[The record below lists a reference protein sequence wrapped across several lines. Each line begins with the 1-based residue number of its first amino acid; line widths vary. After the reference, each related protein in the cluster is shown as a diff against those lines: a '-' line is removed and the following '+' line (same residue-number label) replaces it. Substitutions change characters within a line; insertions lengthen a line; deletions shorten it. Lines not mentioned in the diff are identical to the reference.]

1 MAVMTASDCKRCDG
15 CCGFETVVIGRVIS
29 RSLAQ
34 IIAVM
39 VAVMMW
45 RLFGHLFFESSPV
58 GGTAIL
64 QSLTNLQMMS
74 ILVSLVRF
82 AGARVGGPLR
92 QKKTEG
98 HAA

>member
-1 MAVMTASDCKRCDG
+1 MTASDCKRCDG

-64 QSLTNLQMMS
+64 QQSLTNLQMP
-74 ILVSLVRF
+74 ILVSLVMRF